1 LAHALAPWRIV
12 RDGDGDGLVLEP
24 GVPGRTNGVALL
36 AEHGFDEG
44 VQRKAEQVAGW
55 LAQRR
60 DGEAPVG
67 CCLS

>member
-1 LAHALAPWRIV
+1 
-12 RDGDGDGLVLEP
+12 
-24 GVPGRTNGVALL
+24 VALL

-60 DGEAPVG
+60 HGEVASDALEP
-67 CCLS
+67 